1 MSVTVIVAKAGIY
14 LDAEWKAQPEAAEGA
29 TITVAGGAY
38 VDSLLKDGYVAL
50 PGTEPAA
57 PVVVET
63 EPKQPINPVDP
74 VVEVEPPSM
83 PVELE
88 PTKKKGK

>member
-1 MSVTVIVAKAGIY
+1 MNVVVIKPGIY
-14 LDAEWKAQPEAAEGA
+14 LDTEWKALPEATEGE
-29 TITVAGGAY
+29 TIAVAGGAY
-38 VDSLLKDGYVAL
+38 ADSLLADGYVVL

-63 EPKQPINPVDP
+63 EPVNHVGP
-74 VVEVEPPSM
+74 VVEVEPPPM